1 MNKYNLE
8 IFEQDVIYW
17 ILYTTNML
25 RIASSSTTQR
35 LGLIRSLGR
44 ALATDAAPL
53 TDGLRSNIGGP
64 LEEGPHMMNGLLQF
78 DTLHEIQVRSA
89 EQWADKPLFGTFSEV
104 SHNNSPN
111 PNPNL
116 NPNHL
121 PKH

>member
-1 MNKYNLE
+1 
-8 IFEQDVIYW
+8 
-17 ILYTTNML
+17 
-25 RIASSSTTQR
+25 
-35 LGLIRSLGR
+35 
-44 ALATDAAPL
+44 
-53 TDGLRSNIGGP
+53 
-64 LEEGPHMMNGLLQF
+64 MMNGLLQF